1 MDDNNKHFSFMPL
14 MPDGKPAP
22 AVMLEKD
29 LIRFLRLEEL
39 GVKKPT
45 NTLRYYRE
53 IGKLKPTCIAR
64 HNVYTLDAAMEFLE
78 EMTKK
83 SEKGS

>member
-1 MDDNNKHFSFMPL
+1 MSENNGHFGFIPL

-29 LIRFLRLEEL
+29 LIRFLCLDEL
-39 GVKKPT
+39 GIRNPA

-53 IGKLKPTCIAR
+53 IGTLKPTKRTIFSQA
-64 HNVYTLDAAMEFLE
+64 
-78 EMTKK
+78 K
-83 SEKGS
+83 

>member
-1 MDDNNKHFSFMPL
+1 MNENNKYFAFIPL

-29 LIRFLRLEEL
+29 LIDFLRMREI
-39 GVKKPT
+39 GIRNPA

-53 IGKLKPTCIAR
+53 CGKLKPTRIGGR
-64 HNVYTLDAAMEFLE
+64 NVYTLEAVIKFLE
-78 EMTKK
+78 NLTKK
-83 SEKGS
+83 